1 MHANKHTY
9 AKRQLVLLVV
19 SLAVLIVVLISV
31 IRHKGSLEPQPVPEE
46 PKPVIEELSKCYIT
60 ENDGKTLTILSGDG
74 VFRLA
79 VIRCQAADR
88 SRISH

>member
-31 IRHKGSLEPQPVPEE
+31 IRHKGGLEPAAGSGRTQT
-46 PKPVIEELSKCYIT
+46 CYRRAFQMLYYR
-60 ENDGKTLTILSGDG
+60 K
-74 VFRLA
+74 
-79 VIRCQAADR
+79 
-88 SRISH
+88 

>member
-31 IRHKGSLEPQPVPEE
+31 IRHKGGLEPQPVPEE

-60 ENDGKTLTILSGDG
+60 ERRKNTDNTFGGCI
-74 VFRLA
+74 
-79 VIRCQAADR
+79 
-88 SRISH
+88 